1 MWPTDPIVDLAR
13 GHLDRALADDRQ
25 GSLPDYGSRWAPQVE
40 AIRRDL
46 AALTDRVACL
56 HYAQYSITFDG
67 RPPFPS
73 DTLIVQFRE
82 WAVQNEFPQYA
93 NDLLL
98 MSENPASGGVGQ
110 FNGRLVSI
118 PIYHHARNVLAG
130 ITYANKPKR
139 ILEIGGGYGEI
150 ARLWVKNPIASATSY
165 VIVDIPEC
173 LFLAEVALRSEFG
186 DMVGYLEGADPDT
199 PILLVPLSRLFALK
213 RNADLV
219 VNTGSMQEMTDE
231 WVDFYVD
238 WLTRYDARYFY
249 SLNYAAQPISILGE
263 SRNLWTQRLGPEW
276 STRHLR
282 LNIPLMDLV
291 GPTRDQLECLYEKVP
306 SRRSFDEWSIYRG
319 YQLSKTT
326 YVEGLDLLRQSL
338 TVQNAKALVDL
349 VLQQMPYHPK
359 EILYVARWLVRNGA
373 EEYEPICAMLR
384 KEFGGE
390 LCHEPPRPEVKAR
403 LDAAEERIRQLE
415 NQLNAGR
422 EAWVPRIRQLEN
434 QVDAVSQRADAERSA
449 AIDRIRELETIIET
463 ERNAVLSSTS
473 WRITAPLR
481 WVSDRLRRF
490 KSRSLD
496 QPPLAQ

>member
-1 MWPTDPIVDLAR
+1 MGPTDPIVDLAR
-13 GHLDRALADDRQ
+13 RHFDRGLADDRQ

-46 AALTDRVACL
+46 AALTDRGACL
-56 HYAQYSITFDG
+56 HYAQHNITFDF
-67 RPPFPS
+67 RAPFPG
-73 DTLIVQFRE
+73 DPLIVQFWE

-98 MSENPASGGVGQ
+98 MSENPASGGLGQ
-110 FNGRLVSI
+110 FNGRLVSLVM
-118 PIYHHARNVLAG
+118 YYHARNVLAG

-150 ARLWVKNPIASATSY
+150 ARLWVKNPIASAASY

-186 DMVGYLEGADPDT
+186 DMVGYLEGADPGT

-213 RNADLV
+213 RTADLV
-219 VNTGSMQEMTDE
+219 VNTGSMQEMSEE
-231 WVDFYVD
+231 WIDFYVD

-249 SLNYAAQPISILGE
+249 SLNYAAQPISIMGE
-263 SRNLWTQRLGPEW
+263 SRNLWTQRLGAEW

-282 LNIPLMDLV
+282 LNIPLMDLA
-291 GPTRDQLECLYEKVP
+291 GPTRDYLECLYEKTP
-306 SRRSFDEWSIYRG
+306 SRRSLHEWSIYRG
-319 YQLSKTT
+319 HLLSKAT

-338 TVQNAKALVDL
+338 TVQNAKAFVDL

-359 EILYVARWLVRNGA
+359 EILYVAHWLVRNGA
-373 EEYEPICAMLR
+373 EEYEPVCAMLQ

-390 LCHEPPRPEVKAR
+390 LCHEPPRRELEMR
-403 LDAAEERIRQLE
+403 LEAAEKPVRDQRDAEREAAVARIRE
-415 NQLNAGR
+415 
-422 EAWVPRIRQLEN
+422 LEN
-434 QVDAVSQRADAERSA
+434 QVDAISQAASAQVIELRTRADAERSA
-449 AIDRIRELETIIET
+449 AIDRIRELEMRIES

-481 WVSDRLRRF
+481 SVMDWLHRF
-490 KSRSLD
+490 KSR
-496 QPPLAQ
+496 